1 MRIRS
6 IIITF
11 CLLSSIAV
19 QIHSQQVADSIFA
32 TYFARSQAYAD
43 AYPREKAY
51 LHLDNTSYYIG
62 DTIWYKAYVVTA
74 EQNQPSPIST
84 PLYVELLDQLG
95 NTSERQIIQ
104 LRDGEGEGQF
114 ILTKALFSGFYEI
127 RAYTKWML
135 AFSEKQ
141 YFSRTIPVYRKRRS
155 EVDENRSIITYR
167 MDESMKQRPRSKE
180 KDFMIRF
187 FPEGGQLVEGVPSV
201 VAFEATSKEEGTVGI
216 SGTVYG
222 PDDVELAQ
230 FTTLHDGMGC
240 FTYTPTDK
248 QAKAVVTYQDKKYSF
263 QLPKA
268 LPQGYVLNVTSKEK
282 ALVIKVLRNSTSLK
296 DTLALFI
303 SHQGRPLMY
312 QTLDF
317 KDQTVYHLPLSTQG
331 LPRGVIQLSL
341 MNSNGATLCER
352 FCYVMPSPSL
362 QLTATSTNALYYPFE
377 PIEYHISMKN
387 HTGQPIQGHFSVAVR
402 DALKSDFQRF
412 DQTIYTDLLLTS
424 DLKGYIHQPGY
435 YFANNSPRRRV
446 ALDILLM
453 IHGWRKYDI
462 SQAISATPETPIYLP
477 ETRLTLH
484 GQVTSFLRNKEQ
496 KEISVSVIA
505 RRDTI
510 SAAGTTVTDSLG
522 FFQIPMDAFNGS
534 MSAAIQTR
542 RKGKKLNRKTN
553 ISLFRNFTPE
563 LCLLKLLE

>member
-6 IIITF
+6 IIIIF

-312 QTLDF
+312 QTIDF

-331 LPRGVIQLSL
+331 LPGGVIQLSL

-377 PIEYHISMKN
+377 PIE
-387 HTGQPIQGHFSVAVR
+387 
-402 DALKSDFQRF
+402 
-412 DQTIYTDLLLTS
+412 
-424 DLKGYIHQPGY
+424 
-435 YFANNSPRRRV
+435 
-446 ALDILLM
+446 
-453 IHGWRKYDI
+453 
-462 SQAISATPETPIYLP
+462 
-477 ETRLTLH
+477 
-484 GQVTSFLRNKEQ
+484 
-496 KEISVSVIA
+496 
-505 RRDTI
+505 
-510 SAAGTTVTDSLG
+510 
-522 FFQIPMDAFNGS
+522 
-534 MSAAIQTR
+534 
-542 RKGKKLNRKTN
+542 
-553 ISLFRNFTPE
+553 
-563 LCLLKLLE
+563 